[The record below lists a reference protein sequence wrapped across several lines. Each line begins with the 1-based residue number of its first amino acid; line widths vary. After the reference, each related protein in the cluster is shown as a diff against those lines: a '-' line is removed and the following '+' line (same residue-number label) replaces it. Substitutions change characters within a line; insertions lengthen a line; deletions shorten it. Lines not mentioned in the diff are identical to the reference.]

1 MNAVVLCSVAE
12 VKAIVTPKTVTD
24 AEITSIVAHA
34 SNLIALDTGASSD
47 ASDNTT
53 LNMACIHSSAAFVL
67 QKMKY
72 SGELANSVQYGT
84 SNQSNNVTAEI
95 KMHQDLAS
103 RYIET
108 YKYSVSAPFSIIY
121 GRVGPGTVN
130 EGYDE

>member
-1 MNAVVLCSVAE
+1 MVLCSVAE
-12 VKAIVTPKTVTD
+12 VKAMVTPRTVTD
-24 AEITSIVAHA
+24 AEITGIISHA
-34 SNLIALDTGASSD
+34 STLITLDTGADSD
-47 ASDNTT
+47 ASDNQT
-53 LNMACIHSSAAFVL
+53 LNMACIHYSAAFVL

-84 SNQSNNVTAEI
+84 SSQSNNVDAEI
-95 KMHQDLAS
+95 KMHQDLAR

-130 EGYDE
+130 EGDE

>member
-1 MNAVVLCSVAE
+1 MTLCSVAE

-24 AEITSIVAHA
+24 VEITSIVAHA
-34 SNLIALDTGASSD
+34 SNLIALDTGASPD
-47 ASDNTT
+47 ASDNMT

-67 QKMKY
+67 QKMIY

-84 SNQSNNVTAEI
+84 SSQSNNVAAEI
-95 KMHQDLAS
+95 KMHQDMAN

-108 YKYSVSAPFSIIY
+108 YKNSVAAPFSIVY
-121 GRVGPGTVN
+121 GRVGQGTVN

>member
-1 MNAVVLCSVAE
+1 MVLCSVAE